1 VLYLDSSA
9 LIKHYIQEAGTDA
22 LNLKLQLE
30 AQGPQDN
37 FVSMVGYAEI
47 FAMLAR
53 RSRENL
59 LQQKEFELIQ
69 ETFNEDWLFNLGHV
83 ELTVGVLAF
92 IPGLVKK
99 HPLKSSDAIHL
110 ASILWLRDT
119 WRHGKSFA
127 AKSRT
132 VEFVT
137 SDKQLKNAASLEGL
151 KVFDPENPQ

>member
-1 VLYLDSSA
+1 VLYFDSSA
-9 LIKHYIQEAGTDA
+9 LIKHYIQEAGTEA

-30 AQGPQDN
+30 AQRPQDN

-53 RSRENL
+53 RLRENL
-59 LQQKEFELIQ
+59 LQQEEFDLIQ
-69 ETFNEDWLFNLGHV
+69 ENFNEDWLFNLGHV
-83 ELTVGVLAF
+83 ELTAGVLAF
-92 IPGLVKK
+92 IPSLVKR
-99 HPLKSSDAIHL
+99 HPLKGSDAIHL
-110 ASILWLRDT
+110 ASVLWLRDV

-137 SDKQLKNAASLEGL
+137 SDKKLRNAAALEGL
-151 KVFDPENPQ
+151 EVFDPENPQ

>member
-9 LIKHYIQEAGTDA
+9 LIKHFIQEAGTDA

-53 RSRENL
+53 RLRENL
-59 LQQKEFELIQ
+59 LQQEEFNLIQ
-69 ETFNEDWLFNLGHV
+69 ENFNEDWLFKLGHV
-83 ELTVGVLAF
+83 ELTAGVLAF
-92 IPGLVKK
+92 IPSLVKK
-99 HPLKSSDAIHL
+99 HPLKGSDAIHL
-110 ASILWLRDT
+110 ASVLWLRDV

-137 SDKQLKNAASLEGL
+137 SDKKLRNAASLEGL
-151 KVFDPENPQ
+151 EVFDPENPQ